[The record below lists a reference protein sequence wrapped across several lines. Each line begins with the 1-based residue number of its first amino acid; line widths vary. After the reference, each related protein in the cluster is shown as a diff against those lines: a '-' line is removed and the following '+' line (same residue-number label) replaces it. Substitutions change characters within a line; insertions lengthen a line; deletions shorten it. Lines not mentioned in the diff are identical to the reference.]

1 MELQGY
7 QRPLRLGMVGG
18 GQGAFIGAVHRAA
31 ARLSGD
37 FDLVAG
43 CFSSNPDRARQSA
56 ALIGIAPEWC
66 YVDYR
71 DMARDAVK
79 IGLDAVSVVT
89 PNFLHVPVAQ
99 AFAEQGVHVICDKPL
114 AATWDG
120 IDALQATLRRRNVVF
135 VLTHTYSA
143 YPMIRKARRMIVE
156 GALGRIR
163 SVTVEYL
170 QDWLA
175 TSIEDAGNK
184 QAEWR
189 TDPSKGGRG
198 GAVGDIGTH
207 AFHLAEYVSGQHC
220 ESLLAMTASP
230 VGNRAVNDDARMLLK
245 FANGATGSLWC
256 SQVTLGARN
265 ALTLRVCGEKG
276 ALSWAQETPNQLVVA
291 DTGGCERLMRRG
303 EQPGEGSL
311 PTGHPE
317 GFYEAF
323 AQLYR
328 DAASLIRSE
337 DLTPSSETEAGEIS
351 GLDAGVR
358 GMRFIDATLTSAEKG
373 NIWVEM

>member
-1 MELQGY
+1 MGLQGY

-18 GQGAFIGAVHRAA
+18 GQGAFIGAVHRSA
-31 ARLSGD
+31 ARLSGE

-43 CFSSNPDRARQSA
+43 CFSSNTERARQSA
-56 ALIGIAPEWC
+56 ASIGITP
-66 YVDYR
+66 DYSYADYK
-71 DMARDAVK
+71 DMARDAAK

-120 IDALQATLRRRNVVF
+120 IDALQVTLRRQKVVF
-135 VLTHTYSA
+135 ILTHTYSA
-143 YPMIRKARRMIVE
+143 YPMIRKARKLVAD

-175 TSIEDAGNK
+175 TSIEDTGNK

-189 TDPSKGGRG
+189 TDPSKGGHG

-207 AFHLAEYVSGQHC
+207 AFHLAEYVSGQQC
-220 ESLLAMTASP
+220 DALLAMTAPP
-230 VGNRAVNDDARMLLK
+230 VGNRAVNDDARMLLR

-265 ALTLRVCGEKG
+265 ALTLRICGDRG
-276 ALSWAQETPNQLVVA
+276 SLSWAQEMPNHLVIA
-291 DTGGCERLMRRG
+291 DAGGCEHLMRRG
-303 EQPGEGSL
+303 EEAGEGCL
-311 PTGHPE
+311 PAGHPE

-328 DAASLIRSE
+328 DAADLIRSA
-337 DLTPSSETEAGEIS
+337 DAPASMETAKILGFE
-351 GLDAGVR
+351 AGVR
-358 GMRFIDATLTSAEKG
+358 GMRFIGATLTSAENG
-373 NIWVEM
+373 NIWVTI

>member
-7 QRPLRLGMVGG
+7 QRSLRLGMVGG

-31 ARLSGD
+31 ARLSGE

-43 CFSSNPDRARQSA
+43 CFSSHPERARQSA
-56 ALIGIAPEWC
+56 ASIGIDPDCSYA
-66 YVDYR
+66 DYR
-71 DMARDAVK
+71 DMAREAAR

-120 IDALQATLRRRNVVF
+120 IDALQETLKEQGVVF

-143 YPMIRKARRMIVE
+143 YPMIRKARRMIAE

-189 TDPSKGGRG
+189 TDPSRGGRG

-207 AFHLAEYVSGQHC
+207 AFHLAEYVSGQQC
-220 ESLLAMTASP
+220 DALLAMTAP
-230 VGNRAVNDDARMLLK
+230 AVGNRAVNDDARMLLR
-245 FANGATGSLWC
+245 FANGAMGSLWC

-265 ALTLRVCGEKG
+265 ALTLRICGDKG
-276 ALSWAQETPNQLVVA
+276 AVSWAQEMPDQLVVA
-291 DTGGCERLMRRG
+291 DSDGFERLMRRG

-328 DAASLIRSE
+328 DAARLIRSGRSLE
-337 DLTPSSETEAGEIS
+337 PSDGQVPQVLGLEAGI
-351 GLDAGVR
+351 R
-358 GMRFIDATLTSAEKG
+358 GMRFIDATLGSAESG
-373 NIWVEM
+373 NIWVTI